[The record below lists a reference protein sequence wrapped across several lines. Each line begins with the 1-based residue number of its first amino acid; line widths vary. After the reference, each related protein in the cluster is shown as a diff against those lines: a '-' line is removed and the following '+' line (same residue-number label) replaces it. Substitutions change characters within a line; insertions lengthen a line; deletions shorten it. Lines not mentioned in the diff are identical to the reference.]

1 MNIETGEIRRLANA
15 MELEELQKE
24 WGDALREVPPD
35 MYEEADKALMNQKQA
50 FIDLKSDTPL
60 ANYAK
65 KERKAQKNKRKMA
78 KESRKRNR

>member
-1 MNIETGEIRRLANA
+1 
-15 MELEELQKE
+15 
-24 WGDALREVPPD
+24 